1 MVLMEIDVSRASVVL
16 GVGTWGKACGLT
28 AAAPHRPRLQR
39 ACAGSCPSCFSEVQA
54 SWWCLWWCPLK
65 ANLRSGVGIKI
76 YIGLPAPDLPA
87 DGVFFPLLLRHM
99 KIHEKDPNSTAST
112 TPPSPLKRRRL
123 SSKRK
128 FSHDA
133 ELDRE
138 DRTPAKKVLYGAWSK
153 RYSWLPPK
161 LSGVGFVQSAQT
173 YCSSVYELS
182 CLSCCSQ
189 HNCLGLNIIF

>member
-1 MVLMEIDVSRASVVL
+1 MSWDVGESLWAPCRGPSQAQALPRA
-16 GVGTWGKACGLT
+16 
-28 AAAPHRPRLQR
+28 R
-39 ACAGSCPSCFSEVQA
+39 AGSCPSSFSEVQA
-54 SWWCLWWCPLK
+54 SWWDFWWYPLN

-76 YIGLPAPDLPA
+76 YIGLPALDLPA
-87 DGVFFPLLLRHM
+87 DSVFLPLLLRHM

-138 DRTPAKKVLYGAWSK
+138 ERTPAKKVLYGAWNT
-153 RYSWLPPK
+153 RCSWLPPK
-161 LSGVGFVQSAQT
+161 LFGLCTQHRLVSAL
-173 YCSSVYELS
+173 CMS
-182 CLSCCSQ
+182 CHACPV
-189 HNCLGLNIIF
+189 